1 MIYTNVQQEVDDG
14 SETEEEEMHVPEKTK
29 ASGQKDNNNSAT
41 NKGDTILCAQSD
53 DDEYDSDQDV
63 NSDRDSDSDEED
75 DMYPETASETSE
87 CDQAP
92 TRFPD
97 FLRKRMN
104 RSPTSVIFGSIL
116 QEEEFLPE

>member
-1 MIYTNVQQEVDDG
+1 MCIEDMASLSARPLHKLGVVDPKG
-14 SETEEEEMHVPEKTK
+14 AIP
-29 ASGQKDNNNSAT
+29 GDNDYSH
-41 NKGDTILCAQSD
+41 LS

>member
-1 MIYTNVQQEVDDG
+1 MASLSVRPIHRLGVVDPKG
-14 SETEEEEMHVPEKTK
+14 AVP
-29 ASGQKDNNNSAT
+29 GDNEYSH
-41 NKGDTILCAQSD
+41 LS
-53 DDEYDSDQDV
+53 DDEYDSDQDM
-63 NSDRDSDSDEED
+63 NSDRGSDSESES

-87 CDQAP
+87 CEQMP
-92 TRFPD
+92 TKFPD